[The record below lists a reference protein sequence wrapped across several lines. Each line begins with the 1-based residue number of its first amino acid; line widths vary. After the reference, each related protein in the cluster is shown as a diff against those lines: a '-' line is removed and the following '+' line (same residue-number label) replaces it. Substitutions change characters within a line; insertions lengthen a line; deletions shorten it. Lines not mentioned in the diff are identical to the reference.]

1 MFKFT
6 KRFMKKIL
14 LLSFLISFNT
24 QLFKAQSIFGWNF
37 SLDYNSLITKVNP
50 GSIKS
55 VAQKFAIDKSGGFSL
70 GIPLNIKLANLVILR
85 PQLVFNVSLGQL
97 EYTLPSG
104 QSIPTK
110 FPSLNV
116 EVPFQA
122 VISNFSK
129 FHGLALIL
137 GLKGGYK
144 LADLSKNQDELFS
157 KSYGAFDTGLGYR
170 IKIGKKTRMIEMRY
184 SLGLNV
190 FNQKITDAN
199 SLANSFETLRR
210 NRISFIINTF

>member
-1 MFKFT
+1 
-6 KRFMKKIL
+6 MKKIL
-14 LLSFLISFNT
+14 LLSFLINFNA

-37 SLDYNSLITKVNP
+37 SLDYNSINIKDKPALIQ
-50 GSIKS
+50 S

-97 EYTLPSG
+97 DYKLPSG
-104 QSIPTK
+104 KTTSTK

-144 LADLSKNQDELFS
+144 LADLSKNQEELFS
-157 KSYGAFDTGLGYR
+157 KSYGSFDTGLGYR

-199 SLANSFETLRR
+199 SLANKFESLRR

>member
-1 MFKFT
+1 
-6 KRFMKKIL
+6 MKKIL
-14 LLSFLISFNT
+14 LLSFLISFNA

-37 SLDYNSLITKVNP
+37 SLDYNSLSTKVNP
-50 GSIKS
+50 DSIKS

-85 PQLVFNVSLGQL
+85 PQLVFNVSMGQL
-97 EYTLPSG
+97 DYTLPDGTPKSA
-104 QSIPTK
+104 K

-144 LADLSKNQDELFS
+144 LADLSKDQEELFS

-170 IKIGKKTRMIEMRY
+170 FKIGKKTRMIEMRY

-199 SLANSFETLRR
+199 SLANSFESLRR

>member
-1 MFKFT
+1 
-6 KRFMKKIL
+6 MKKIL
-14 LLSFLISFNT
+14 LLSFLISFT
-24 QLFKAQSIFGWNF
+24 SQLYKAQSIFGWNF
-37 SLDYNSLITKVNP
+37 SLDYNSLNTKFNSN
-50 GSIKS
+50 SIQS
-55 VAQKFAIDKSGGFSL
+55 VTQKFAIDKSGGFSL

-85 PQLVFNVSLGQL
+85 PQLVFNVSMGQL
-97 EYTLPSG
+97 DYTLPDGTPKS
-104 QSIPTK
+104 TK

-144 LADLSKNQDELFS
+144 LADLSKDQEELFS

-184 SLGLNV
+184 SLGLDM
-190 FNQKITDAN
+190 FNQKITDAS

>member
-70 GIPLNIKLANLVILR
+70 GIPLNIKLANLIMLR
-85 PQLVFNVSLGQL
+85 PQFVFNVSMGQL
-97 EYTLPSG
+97 DYTLPDGTSK
-104 QSIPTK
+104 STK
-110 FPSLNV
+110 FPSINV
-116 EVPFQA
+116 EVPIQA

-144 LADLSKNQDELFS
+144 LADLSKNQAELFS
-157 KSYGAFDTGLGYR
+157 KSYGTFDTGLGYR

-184 SLGLNV
+184 SLGLDI
-190 FNQKITDAN
+190 FNQKITDVN

>member
-1 MFKFT
+1 
-6 KRFMKKIL
+6 MKKIL
-14 LLSFLISFNT
+14 LLSFLIIFNA

-37 SLDYNSLITKVNP
+37 SLDYNSINIKDKPALIQ
-50 GSIKS
+50 S

-85 PQLVFNVSLGQL
+85 PQLVFNVSMGQL
-97 EYTLPSG
+97 DYTLPDETPKSA
-104 QSIPTK
+104 K

-144 LADLSKNQDELFS
+144 LADLSKNQAELFS
-157 KSYGAFDTGLGYR
+157 KSYGSFDTGLGYR

-199 SLANSFETLRR
+199 SLANKFESLRR

>member
-1 MFKFT
+1 
-6 KRFMKKIL
+6 MKKIL
-14 LLSFLISFNT
+14 LLSFLISFT
-24 QLFKAQSIFGWNF
+24 SQLYKAQSIFGWNF
-37 SLDYNSLITKVNP
+37 SLDYNSLNTKFNP
-50 GSIKS
+50 ADSIKS
-55 VAQKFAIDKSGGFSL
+55 VAQKFSLDKSGGFSL

-85 PQLVFNVSLGQL
+85 PQLVFNLSMGQL
-97 EYTLPSG
+97 DYTLPDGTPKS
-104 QSIPTK
+104 TK

-184 SLGLNV
+184 SLGLDM

>member
-1 MFKFT
+1 
-6 KRFMKKIL
+6 MKKIL
-14 LLSFLISFNT
+14 LLSFLIIFNA

-37 SLDYNSLITKVNP
+37 SLDYNSINIKDKPALIQ
-50 GSIKS
+50 S

-85 PQLVFNVSLGQL
+85 PQLVFNVTLGQL
-97 EYTLPSG
+97 DYTLPNG
-104 QSIPTK
+104 QSITTK

-144 LADLSKNQDELFS
+144 LADLSKDQEELFS

-199 SLANSFETLRR
+199 SLANKFESLRR

>member
-1 MFKFT
+1 
-6 KRFMKKIL
+6 MKKIL
-14 LLSFLISFNT
+14 LLSFLISFT
-24 QLFKAQSIFGWNF
+24 SQLYKAQSIFGWNF
-37 SLDYNSLITKVNP
+37 SLDYNSLNTKFNP
-50 GSIKS
+50 ADSIKS
-55 VAQKFAIDKSGGFSL
+55 VAQKFSLDKSGGFSL

-85 PQLVFNVSLGQL
+85 PQLVFNLSMGQL
-97 EYTLPSG
+97 DYTLPDGTPKS
-104 QSIPTK
+104 TK

-144 LADLSKNQDELFS
+144 LADLSKDQEELFS

-199 SLANSFETLRR
+199 SLANSFESLRR

>member
-1 MFKFT
+1 
-6 KRFMKKIL
+6 MKKIL
-14 LLSFLISFNT
+14 LLSFLISFT
-24 QLFKAQSIFGWNF
+24 AQISKAQSIFGWNF
-37 SLDYNSLITKVNP
+37 SLDYNSLSTKFNP
-50 GSIKS
+50 ADSIKS

-97 EYTLPSG
+97 DYKLPSG
-104 QSIPTK
+104 KTTSTK

-144 LADLSKNQDELFS
+144 LADLIKDQEELFS
-157 KSYGAFDTGLGYR
+157 KSYGSFDTGLGYR

-190 FNQKITDAN
+190 FNKKITDAN
-199 SLANSFETLRR
+199 SLANKFESLRR

>member
-1 MFKFT
+1 
-6 KRFMKKIL
+6 MKKIL
-14 LLSFLISFNT
+14 LLSFLISFT
-24 QLFKAQSIFGWNF
+24 SQLYKAQSIFGWNF
-37 SLDYNSLITKVNP
+37 SLDYNSLNTKFNP
-50 GSIKS
+50 ADSIKS
-55 VAQKFAIDKSGGFSL
+55 VAQKFAIGKSGGFSL

-85 PQLVFNVSLGQL
+85 PQLVFNVSMGQL
-97 EYTLPSG
+97 DYTLPNG
-104 QSIPTK
+104 ESISTK

-199 SLANSFETLRR
+199 SLANSFESLRR

>member
-1 MFKFT
+1 
-6 KRFMKKIL
+6 MKKIL
-14 LLSFLISFNT
+14 LLSFLISFT
-24 QLFKAQSIFGWNF
+24 SQIFKAQSLFGWNV
-37 SLDYNSLITKVNP
+37 SLDYNSLNTKINID
-50 GSIKS
+50 SIKS

-70 GIPLNIKLANLVILR
+70 GIPLNIKLANLIMLR
-85 PQLVFNVSLGQL
+85 PQYVFNVSMGQL
-97 EYTLPSG
+97 DYTLPDGTSK
-104 QSIPTK
+104 STK
-110 FPSLNV
+110 FPSINV
-116 EVPFQA
+116 EVPIQA

-144 LADLSKNQDELFS
+144 LADLSKNQAELFS
-157 KSYGAFDTGLGYR
+157 KSYGTFDTGLGYR

-184 SLGLNV
+184 SLGLDI
-190 FNQKITDAN
+190 FNQKITDVN

>member
-1 MFKFT
+1 
-6 KRFMKKIL
+6 MKKIL
-14 LLSFLISFNT
+14 LLSFLISFT
-24 QLFKAQSIFGWNF
+24 SQIFKAQSLFGWNV
-37 SLDYNSLITKVNP
+37 SLDYNSLNTKINID
-50 GSIKS
+50 SIKS

-85 PQLVFNVSLGQL
+85 PQLVFNVSMGQL
-97 EYTLPSG
+97 DYTLPDGTPKSA
-104 QSIPTK
+104 K

-144 LADLSKNQDELFS
+144 LADLSKNQAELFS
-157 KSYGAFDTGLGYR
+157 KSYGTFDTGLGYR

-184 SLGLNV
+184 SLGLDI
-190 FNQKITDAN
+190 FNQKITDVN

>member
-1 MFKFT
+1 
-6 KRFMKKIL
+6 MKKIL
-14 LLSFLISFNT
+14 LLSFLIIFNA

-37 SLDYNSLITKVNP
+37 SLDYNSINIKDKPALIQ
-50 GSIKS
+50 S

-97 EYTLPSG
+97 DYKLPSG
-104 QSIPTK
+104 KTTSTK

-144 LADLSKNQDELFS
+144 LADLSKNQEELFS
-157 KSYGAFDTGLGYR
+157 KSYGSFDTGLGYR

-199 SLANSFETLRR
+199 SLANKFESLRR

>member
-1 MFKFT
+1 
-6 KRFMKKIL
+6 MKKIF
-14 LLSFLISFNT
+14 LLSFLISFT
-24 QLFKAQSIFGWNF
+24 AQISKAQSIFGWNF
-37 SLDYNSLITKVNP
+37 SLDYNSINIKDKPALIQ
-50 GSIKS
+50 S

-97 EYTLPSG
+97 DYKLPSG
-104 QSIPTK
+104 KTTSTK

-144 LADLSKNQDELFS
+144 LADLSKDQEELFS

-170 IKIGKKTRMIEMRY
+170 FKIGKKTRMIEMRY
-184 SLGLNV
+184 SLGLDM

-199 SLANSFETLRR
+199 SLANKFESLRR

>member
-1 MFKFT
+1 
-6 KRFMKKIL
+6 MKKIL
-14 LLSFLISFNT
+14 LLSFLIIFNA

-37 SLDYNSLITKVNP
+37 SLDYNSLSTKFNP
-50 GSIKS
+50 ADSIKS

-97 EYTLPSG
+97 DYILPSG
-104 QSIPTK
+104 QSISTK

-199 SLANSFETLRR
+199 SLANSFESLRR

>member
-1 MFKFT
+1 
-6 KRFMKKIL
+6 MKKIL
-14 LLSFLISFNT
+14 LLSFLISFT
-24 QLFKAQSIFGWNF
+24 SQIFKAQSLFGWNV
-37 SLDYNSLITKVNP
+37 SLDYNSLNTKINID
-50 GSIKS
+50 SIKS

-70 GIPLNIKLANLVILR
+70 GIPLNIKLANLIMLR
-85 PQLVFNVSLGQL
+85 PQFVFNVSMGQL
-97 EYTLPSG
+97 DYTLPDGTSK
-104 QSIPTK
+104 STK
-110 FPSLNV
+110 FPSINV
-116 EVPFQA
+116 EVPIQA

-144 LADLSKNQDELFS
+144 LADLSKNQAELFS
-157 KSYGAFDTGLGYR
+157 KSYGTFDTGLGYR

-184 SLGLNV
+184 SLGLDI
-190 FNQKITDAN
+190 FNQKITDVN

>member
-1 MFKFT
+1 M
-6 KRFMKKIL
+6 
-14 LLSFLISFNT
+14 LLSFLISFT
-24 QLFKAQSIFGWNF
+24 SQIFKAQSLFGWNV
-37 SLDYNSLITKVNP
+37 SLDYNSLNTKINID
-50 GSIKS
+50 SIKS

-70 GIPLNIKLANLVILR
+70 GIPLNIKLANLIMLR
-85 PQLVFNVSLGQL
+85 PQFVFNVSMGQL
-97 EYTLPSG
+97 DYTLPDGTSKSTKVP
-104 QSIPTK
+104 SI
-110 FPSLNV
+110 NV
-116 EVPFQA
+116 EVPIQA

-144 LADLSKNQDELFS
+144 LADLSKNQAELFS
-157 KSYGAFDTGLGYR
+157 KSYGTFDTGLGYR

-184 SLGLNV
+184 SLGLDI
-190 FNQKITDAN
+190 FNQKITDVN

>member
-1 MFKFT
+1 
-6 KRFMKKIL
+6 MKKIL
-14 LLSFLISFNT
+14 LLSFLINFNA

-37 SLDYNSLITKVNP
+37 SLDYNSLNTKFNP
-50 GSIKS
+50 TDSIKS

-85 PQLVFNVSLGQL
+85 PQLVFNVSMGQL
-97 EYTLPSG
+97 DYTLPDGS
-104 QSIPTK
+104 SKSTK

-184 SLGLNV
+184 SLGLDM

>member
-1 MFKFT
+1 
-6 KRFMKKIL
+6 MKKIL
-14 LLSFLISFNT
+14 LLSFLISFT
-24 QLFKAQSIFGWNF
+24 SQLYKAQSIFGWNF
-37 SLDYNSLITKVNP
+37 SLDYNSLNTKFNP
-50 GSIKS
+50 ADSIKS
-55 VAQKFAIDKSGGFSL
+55 VAQKFAIGKSGGFSL

-85 PQLVFNVSLGQL
+85 PQLVFNVSMGQL
-97 EYTLPSG
+97 DYTLPNG
-104 QSIPTK
+104 ESISTK

-184 SLGLNV
+184 SLGLDI
-190 FNQKITDAN
+190 FNQKITDVN

>member
-1 MFKFT
+1 
-6 KRFMKKIL
+6 MKKIL
-14 LLSFLISFNT
+14 LISFLISFT
-24 QLFKAQSIFGWNF
+24 AQISKAQSILGWNF
-37 SLDYNSLITKVNP
+37 SLDYNSLTTKFNP
-50 GSIKS
+50 DSIKS

-85 PQLVFNVSLGQL
+85 PQLVFNLSMGQL
-97 EYTLPSG
+97 DYTLPDGTPKS
-104 QSIPTK
+104 TK

-144 LADLSKNQDELFS
+144 LADLSKDQEELFS

-170 IKIGKKTRMIEMRY
+170 FKIGKKTRMIEIRQ
-184 SLGLNV
+184 SLGLDM

>member
-1 MFKFT
+1 
-6 KRFMKKIL
+6 MKKIL
-14 LLSFLISFNT
+14 LLSFLIIFNA

-37 SLDYNSLITKVNP
+37 SLDYNSINIKDKPALIQ
-50 GSIKS
+50 S

-97 EYTLPSG
+97 DYKLPSG
-104 QSIPTK
+104 KTTSTK

-144 LADLSKNQDELFS
+144 LADLIKDQEELFS
-157 KSYGAFDTGLGYR
+157 KSYGSFDTGLGYR

-199 SLANSFETLRR
+199 SLANKFESLRR

>member
-1 MFKFT
+1 
-6 KRFMKKIL
+6 MKKIL
-14 LLSFLISFNT
+14 LLSFLISFT
-24 QLFKAQSIFGWNF
+24 SQIFKAQSLFGWNV
-37 SLDYNSLITKVNP
+37 SLDYNSLNTKINID
-50 GSIKS
+50 SIKS

-70 GIPLNIKLANLVILR
+70 GIPLNIKLANLIMLR
-85 PQLVFNVSLGQL
+85 PQFVFNVSMGQL
-97 EYTLPSG
+97 DYTLPDGTSK
-104 QSIPTK
+104 STK
-110 FPSLNV
+110 FPSINV
-116 EVPFQA
+116 EVPIQA

>member
-1 MFKFT
+1 
-6 KRFMKKIL
+6 MKKIL
-14 LLSFLISFNT
+14 LLSFLIIFNA
-24 QLFKAQSIFGWNF
+24 QLFKAQSIFGWNV
-37 SLDYNSLITKVNP
+37 SLDYNTLNTKINTD
-50 GSIKS
+50 SIQS

-70 GIPLNIKLANLVILR
+70 GVPLNIKIANLVILR
-85 PQLVFNVSLGQL
+85 PQLVFNVSMGQL
-97 EYTLPSG
+97 DYTLPDGTPKSA
-104 QSIPTK
+104 K

-144 LADLSKNQDELFS
+144 LADLSKDQEELFS

-170 IKIGKKTRMIEMRY
+170 FKIGKKTRMIEMRY
-184 SLGLNV
+184 SLGLDM

>member
-1 MFKFT
+1 
-6 KRFMKKIL
+6 MKKIL
-14 LLSFLISFNT
+14 LLSFLINFNA

-37 SLDYNSLITKVNP
+37 SLDYNSLNTKFNP
-50 GSIKS
+50 TDSIKS

-85 PQLVFNVSLGQL
+85 PQLVFNVSMGQL
-97 EYTLPSG
+97 DYTLPDGS
-104 QSIPTK
+104 SKSTK

-144 LADLSKNQDELFS
+144 LADLSKNQAELFS
-157 KSYGAFDTGLGYR
+157 KSYGTFDTGLGYR

-184 SLGLNV
+184 SLGLDI
-190 FNQKITDAN
+190 FNQKITDVN

>member
-1 MFKFT
+1 
-6 KRFMKKIL
+6 MKKIL
-14 LLSFLISFNT
+14 LLSFLISFT
-24 QLFKAQSIFGWNF
+24 AQISKAQSIFGWNF
-37 SLDYNSLITKVNP
+37 SLDYNSLSTKFNP
-50 GSIKS
+50 ADSIKS

-97 EYTLPSG
+97 DYTLPSG
-104 QSIPTK
+104 QSISTK

-157 KSYGAFDTGLGYR
+157 KSYGSFDTGLGYR

-184 SLGLNV
+184 SLGLNM

-199 SLANSFETLRR
+199 SLANSFESIRR

>member
-1 MFKFT
+1 
-6 KRFMKKIL
+6 MKKIL

-37 SLDYNSLITKVNP
+37 SLDYNSLNTKFNP
-50 GSIKS
+50 TDSIKS

-85 PQLVFNVSLGQL
+85 PQLVFNVSMGQL
-97 EYTLPSG
+97 DYTLPDGS
-104 QSIPTK
+104 SKSTK

-184 SLGLNV
+184 SLGLDM

>member
-1 MFKFT
+1 
-6 KRFMKKIL
+6 MKKIL
-14 LLSFLISFNT
+14 LLSFLIIFNA

-37 SLDYNSLITKVNP
+37 SLDYNSINIKDKPALIQ
-50 GSIKS
+50 S

-85 PQLVFNVSLGQL
+85 PQLVFNVSMGQL
-97 EYTLPSG
+97 DYTLPDGTPKSA
-104 QSIPTK
+104 K

-144 LADLSKNQDELFS
+144 LADLSKNQAELFS
-157 KSYGAFDTGLGYR
+157 KSYGTFDTGLGYR

-184 SLGLNV
+184 SLGLDI
-190 FNQKITDAN
+190 FNQKITDVN

>member
-1 MFKFT
+1 
-6 KRFMKKIL
+6 MKKIL
-14 LLSFLISFNT
+14 LLSFLISFNA
-24 QLFKAQSIFGWNF
+24 QLYKAQSIFGWNF
-37 SLDYNSLITKVNP
+37 SLDYNSLSTKFNP
-50 GSIKS
+50 NSIQS

-85 PQLVFNVSLGQL
+85 PQLVFNVSMGQL
-97 EYTLPSG
+97 DYTLPDGTPKSA
-104 QSIPTK
+104 K

-144 LADLSKNQDELFS
+144 LADLSKDQEELFS

-170 IKIGKKTRMIEMRY
+170 FKIGKKTRMIEMRY
-184 SLGLNV
+184 SLGLDM

>member
-1 MFKFT
+1 
-6 KRFMKKIL
+6 MKKIL
-14 LLSFLISFNT
+14 LLSFLIIFNA

-37 SLDYNSLITKVNP
+37 SLDYNSINIKDKPALIQ
-50 GSIKS
+50 S

-97 EYTLPSG
+97 DYKLPSG
-104 QSIPTK
+104 KTTSTK

-129 FHGLALIL
+129 FHGLALSL

-144 LADLSKNQDELFS
+144 LADLSKNQEELFS
-157 KSYGAFDTGLGYR
+157 KSYGSFDTGLGYR

-199 SLANSFETLRR
+199 SLANKFESLRR

>member
-1 MFKFT
+1 
-6 KRFMKKIL
+6 MKKIL
-14 LLSFLISFNT
+14 LLSFLIIFNA

-37 SLDYNSLITKVNP
+37 SLDYNSINIKDKPALIQ
-50 GSIKS
+50 S

-97 EYTLPSG
+97 DYKLPSG
-104 QSIPTK
+104 KTTSTK

-144 LADLSKNQDELFS
+144 LADLSKNQAELFS
-157 KSYGAFDTGLGYR
+157 KSYGSFDTGLGYR

-199 SLANSFETLRR
+199 SLANKFESLRR

>member
-1 MFKFT
+1 
-6 KRFMKKIL
+6 MKKIL
-14 LLSFLISFNT
+14 LLSFLISFNA
-24 QLFKAQSIFGWNF
+24 QPFKAQSIFGWNF
-37 SLDYNSLITKVNP
+37 SLDYNSLNTKFNP
-50 GSIKS
+50 ADSIKS

-70 GIPLNIKLANLVILR
+70 GVPLNIKLANLVILR
-85 PQLVFNVSLGQL
+85 PQLVFNVSMGQL
-97 EYTLPSG
+97 DYTLPDGTPKS
-104 QSIPTK
+104 TK

-144 LADLSKNQDELFS
+144 LADLSKNQAELFS
-157 KSYGAFDTGLGYR
+157 KSYGSFDTGLGYR

-190 FNQKITDAN
+190 FNQKITDVN
-199 SLANSFETLRR
+199 SLANSFESLRR

>member
-1 MFKFT
+1 
-6 KRFMKKIL
+6 MKKIL
-14 LLSFLISFNT
+14 LLSFLISFT
-24 QLFKAQSIFGWNF
+24 SQIFKAQSLFGWNV
-37 SLDYNSLITKVNP
+37 SLDYNSLNTKINTDA
-50 GSIKS
+50 IKS

-70 GIPLNIKLANLVILR
+70 GIPLNIKLANLIMLR
-85 PQLVFNVSLGQL
+85 PQFVFNVSMGQL
-97 EYTLPSG
+97 DYTLPDGTSK
-104 QSIPTK
+104 STK
-110 FPSLNV
+110 FPSINV
-116 EVPFQA
+116 EVPIQA

-144 LADLSKNQDELFS
+144 LADLSKNQAELFS
-157 KSYGAFDTGLGYR
+157 KSYGTFDTGLGYR

-184 SLGLNV
+184 SLGLDI
-190 FNQKITDAN
+190 FNQKITDVN

>member
-1 MFKFT
+1 
-6 KRFMKKIL
+6 MKKIL
-14 LLSFLISFNT
+14 LLSFLISFT
-24 QLFKAQSIFGWNF
+24 AQISKAQSIFGLNF
-37 SLDYNSLITKVNP
+37 SLDYNSLTTKFNP
-50 GSIKS
+50 ADSIKS

-70 GIPLNIKLANLVILR
+70 GVPLNIKLANLVILR

-97 EYTLPSG
+97 DYTLPSG
-104 QSIPTK
+104 QSISTK

-199 SLANSFETLRR
+199 SLANSFESLRR

>member
-1 MFKFT
+1 
-6 KRFMKKIL
+6 MKKIFPL
-14 LLSFLISFNT
+14 LFLICFTSQT
-24 QLFKAQSIFGWNF
+24 FKAQSIFGWNF
-37 SLDYNSLITKVNP
+37 SLDYNSLNTKFNP
-50 GSIKS
+50 ADSIKS
-55 VAQKFAIDKSGGFSL
+55 VAQKFAIGKSGGFSL

-97 EYTLPSG
+97 DYILPSG
-104 QSIPTK
+104 QSISTK

-144 LADLSKNQDELFS
+144 LADLSKDQEELFS

-199 SLANSFETLRR
+199 SLANSFESLRR

>member
-1 MFKFT
+1 
-6 KRFMKKIL
+6 MKKIL
-14 LLSFLISFNT
+14 LLSFLISFT
-24 QLFKAQSIFGWNF
+24 SQLYKAQSIFGWNF
-37 SLDYNSLITKVNP
+37 SLDYNSLNTKFNP
-50 GSIKS
+50 ADSIKS

-97 EYTLPSG
+97 DYILPNG
-104 QSIPTK
+104 QSISTK

-184 SLGLNV
+184 SLGLDM
-190 FNQKITDAN
+190 FNQKITDVN

>member
-1 MFKFT
+1 
-6 KRFMKKIL
+6 MKKIL
-14 LLSFLISFNT
+14 LLSFLISFT
-24 QLFKAQSIFGWNF
+24 SQLYKAQSIFGWNF
-37 SLDYNSLITKVNP
+37 SLDYNSLSTKFNP
-50 GSIKS
+50 NSIQS

-70 GIPLNIKLANLVILR
+70 GIPLNIKLANLIMLR
-85 PQLVFNVSLGQL
+85 PQFVFNVSMGQL
-97 EYTLPSG
+97 DYTLPDGTSK
-104 QSIPTK
+104 STK
-110 FPSLNV
+110 FPSINV
-116 EVPFQA
+116 EVPIQA

-144 LADLSKNQDELFS
+144 LADLSKDQEELFS

-170 IKIGKKTRMIEMRY
+170 FKIGKKTRMIEMRY
-184 SLGLNV
+184 SLGLDM